1 LSAERKNRQSF
12 PAAGMALSM
21 MALFIM
27 VLFMMAVS
35 PGAHAGPQDEL
46 KDIRDRIEAL
56 KKQLTE
62 SEGSKAGAADA
73 LKDSE
78 RAVSE
83 TSRKLYQ
90 ISGQRREVNTA
101 LSRLQSR
108 IRVVQGNIADEQ
120 ATLGRLLYQQY
131 VGGQSDAIKLVLN
144 GEDPNEIARQLHYL
158 SYISRARARLL
169 SSLREN
175 LADIEKLTGET
186 RRKSSELHA
195 LQSEE
200 TLQMRR
206 LEKEKAERQV
216 VYSKVSD
223 DIDKNRKQLSTLKRD
238 EERLSQLIERLAK
251 EAARKNKKPRK
262 RITNQALPDADTG
275 SGSFRLLK
283 GRLRLPVIGELM
295 NRFGGQRQDSGLS
308 WKGLFIS
315 AKPGREVKAVAVG
328 RVVYADWLRGF
339 GNLLILDHGDGYM
352 SLYGN
357 NESLL
362 KQVGEETRAGE
373 PIAAT
378 GNSGGNPDS
387 GLYFELRFQ
396 GKPFDPIP
404 WVTLK

>member
-1 LSAERKNRQSF
+1 MTVRF
-12 PAAGMALSM
+12 VAALLLAALSP
-21 MALFIM
+21 ALQ
-27 VLFMMAVS
+27 
-35 PGAHAGPQDEL
+35 AGPKDEL
-46 KDIRDRIEAL
+46 REIRDRIEAL
-56 KKQLTE
+56 QKQLTE
-62 SEGSKAGAADA
+62 SESSKAEAADA

-78 RAVSE
+78 RAVSQ

-90 ISGQRREVNTA
+90 ISGQRREVNSA
-101 LSRLQSR
+101 LSRLQTRAR
-108 IRVVQGNIADEQ
+108 IVESSIAEEQ
-120 ATLGRLLYQQY
+120 IVLGRLLYQQY
-131 VGGQSDAIKLVLN
+131 IGGQSDAIKLVLT

-158 SYISRARARLL
+158 SYVSRARAELL
-169 SSLREN
+169 ASLREN
-175 LADIEKLTGET
+175 LADLDRLAGET
-186 RRKSSELHA
+186 RRKSSELHS

-206 LEKEKAERQV
+206 LEKEKAQRQQI
-216 VYSKVSD
+216 YAKVSD
-223 DIDKNRKQLSTLKRD
+223 DIEKSRKQLSTLKRD
-238 EERLSQLIERLAK
+238 EERLTQLMERLAR
-251 EAARKNKKPRK
+251 EAARKNTRKPGK
-262 RITNQALPDADTG
+262 RITNQALPNADTG
-275 SGSFRLLK
+275 SGPFRQLK
-283 GRLRLPVIGELM
+283 GKLRLPVIGELT
-295 NRFGGQRQDSGLS
+295 NRFGGQRLDSGLS

-315 AKPGREVKAVAVG
+315 ARPGREVKAIAGG

-362 KQVGEETRAGE
+362 KQVGEEARAGDT
-373 PIAAT
+373 IAAA

>member
-1 LSAERKNRQSF
+1 MSKTPNSNPRSF
-12 PAAGMALSM
+12 PAAAT
-21 MALFIM
+21 ALF
-27 VLFMMAVS
+27 LAAVS
-35 PGAHAGPQDEL
+35 AGALAGPQDEL
-46 KDIRDRIEAL
+46 KDIRGRIEAL
-56 KKQLTE
+56 RKQLTE
-62 SEGSKAGAADA
+62 SESSKAEAADA

-90 ISGQRREVNTA
+90 ISGQRHEVNTA
-101 LSRLQSR
+101 LSRLQSQSR
-108 IRVVQGNIADEQ
+108 AVESDIAGEQ

-131 VGGQSDAIKLVLN
+131 IGGQSDAIKLVLN

-158 SYISRARARLL
+158 GYISRARAELL
-169 SSLREN
+169 ASLREN
-175 LADIEKLTGET
+175 LASLDKLTGET
-186 RRKSSELHA
+186 RRKSSELHS

-200 TLQMRR
+200 TQQMRR
-206 LEKEKAERQV
+206 LEKEKAERQR
-216 VYSKVSD
+216 VYVKVSD

-238 EERLSQLIERLAK
+238 EEQLSQLIERLAR
-251 EAARKNKKPRK
+251 EAARKSKKPGK
-262 RITNQALPDADTG
+262 RFANQALPNADTG
-275 SGSFRLLK
+275 SGPFRQLK
-283 GRLRLPVIGELM
+283 GKLRLPVIGELM

-315 AKPGREVKAVAVG
+315 AKAGREVKAIAGG

-362 KQVGEETRAGE
+362 KQVGDEARAGDT
-373 PIAAT
+373 IAAA